1 MTAHDREHEPEPE
14 PEIETDPETTET
26 GTENESERSGDT
38 DSGPIL
44 VPNRILETDA
54 IEPGVVSLLSRA
66 SVVLLGYHELPEQ
79 TPPGQAR
86 LQFEDRAQNRLDE
99 LAESLELAGATV
111 ETRLVF
117 THDREQ
123 TLNRVADETNCVAT
137 LLPNP
142 SMRLEDVLVP
152 LRGERSVERVAG
164 LVGNLLAGLDVSVTL
179 YHLERGDERAS
190 AAVLERG
197 RKVLTGRGVDPE
209 LIETR
214 TETSRT
220 PVRAIV
226 RTAEEFD
233 AVVMGESDP
242 GVMTFVFGQTAAEV
256 AERFRGPVLVVR
268 RRGDEDG
275 PADDPTVPVER
286 SEDSTE

>member
-1 MTAHDREHEPEPE
+1 MIAHDPEPE
-14 PEIETDPETTET
+14 PKSGTETEPETTERENGEPNGAST
-26 GTENESERSGDT
+26 GA
-38 DSGPIL
+38 GPIL

-54 IEPGVVSLLSRA
+54 IEPGVVTLLSRA
-66 SVVLLGYHELPEQ
+66 RVVLLGYHELPEQ

-123 TLNRVADETNCVAT
+123 TLNRVADETNCVGT

-152 LRGERSVERVAG
+152 LRGERSIEQVAG
-164 LVGNLLAGLDVSVTL
+164 LVGDLLAGLDVSVTL
-179 YHLERGDERAS
+179 YHLERGDERES

-197 RKVLTGRGVDPE
+197 RQVLTARGVDPG

-214 TETSRT
+214 TETSHT

-268 RRGDEDG
+268 RRGDEEG
-275 PADDPTVPVER
+275 PADEPIVPVGR
-286 SEDSTE
+286 SDDSAE